1 MLKKKDEE
9 IVTAKAA
16 VERFAH
22 TVSSVVLQPHIPLED
37 LSHDHLLKCPKY
49 VVPYDDFPQ
58 NTNTNKASLSEN
70 EKRERRAMERK
81 MSEMEEELKVKL
93 LKKKKNFRSKNK
105 KQQLLLK
112 TKSFSI

>member
-1 MLKKKDEE
+1 MLKKKDDE

-22 TVSSVVLQPHIPLED
+22 TVSSVFVEPHIPLEI

-58 NTNTNKASLSEN
+58 TNKNSLSEN

-93 LKKKKNFRSKNK
+93 LNKQKLRSKTI
-105 KQQLLLK
+105 KQQKLLLK
-112 TKSFSI
+112 TKQKKSFSI